1 VCSAP
6 AIFKSNMIYKS
17 SPTKATQKFGQVTR
31 LVNNSMD
38 PQNGVLNKGK
48 NVYMFK
54 PTKLSSTMTEE

>member
-1 VCSAP
+1 
-6 AIFKSNMIYKS
+6 MIYKS

-38 PQNGVLNKGK
+38 PQNGVPNKGK